1 MAALSP
7 AAPALVIEHY
17 VELMTARATYM
28 ALVDM
33 DQLAKEGRHAEVL
46 HLLGGL
52 ALAASKILPEL
63 EQVIAAEAEAAQARH
78 LTQRTLAPFF
88 GPKTAEH
95 ADTAQNDNHPPS
107 PQQPGPDVA

>member
-1 MAALSP
+1 MAAPSP
-7 AAPALVIEHY
+7 AEPALVIEHY

-33 DQLAKEGRHAEVL
+33 DRAAKEGRHAEVL

-52 ALAASKILPEL
+52 ALAVAKILPEL
-63 EQVIAAEAEAAQARH
+63 EQVIAAEAQSAQARH

-95 ADTAQNDNHPPS
+95 PNPANDDQSPS
-107 PQQPGPDVA
+107 PEQPSPDVA

>member
-1 MAALSP
+1 MAAHSP
-7 AAPALVIEHY
+7 AEPALVIEHY

-33 DQLAKEGRHAEVL
+33 DHLAKEGRHAEVL

-63 EQVIAAEAEAAQARH
+63 EQVIAAEVQSAQARH

-95 ADTAQNDNHPPS
+95 PNPANDDQSPS
-107 PQQPGPDVA
+107 PEQPSPDVA

>member
-1 MAALSP
+1 MVAPSP
-7 AAPALVIEHY
+7 AAPVLVIEHY

-63 EQVIAAEAEAAQARH
+63 EQVIAAEVQSAKARH

-95 ADTAQNDNHPPS
+95 PNPANDDQSPS
-107 PQQPGPDVA
+107 PEQPSPDVA

>member
-7 AAPALVIEHY
+7 ATPAPVIEHY

-33 DQLAKEGRHAEVL
+33 DRAAKEGRHAEVL

-63 EQVIAAEAEAAQARH
+63 EQVIAAEAQSAQARH

-95 ADTAQNDNHPPS
+95 PNPANDDQSPS